1 MRIDSKM
8 EQKGDSYVMTFTA
21 VMGDIHVDFTD
32 DGAVEY
38 RTRKAAGEDL
48 EAIAVDLMKRRLLT
62 ITEYVGED
70 GGPPRISP
78 KPTPPNPFADIIAA
92 QMRIH
97 VESLARAALGPLR

>member
-8 EQKGDSYVMTFTA
+8 ELKGDSYVVTFTA

-32 DGAVEY
+32 AGAAEY
-38 RTRKAAGEDL
+38 KARKAAGEDRV
-48 EAIAVDLMKRRLLT
+48 AIAVDLMKRRLLT

-78 KPTPPNPFADIIAA
+78 KPTPPNPFADIMAA
-92 QMRIH
+92 
-97 VESLARAALGPLR
+97 ETRAFLERATD